1 MPRKKVADSP
11 SIEGPSRKQVDFS
24 KAQGS
29 SRNDESDLRDENRK
43 IGRLMKVEEKKISNN
58 HGRHSDGH
66 APPLLFFLR
75 CRSLGPHDD
84 SAAPPAGPGMTRLLH
99 HCQKAEDRN
108 LAPR

>member
-29 SRNDESDLRDENRK
+29 SRNDELDLRDVARQAAKKSQDRQADE
-43 IGRLMKVEEKKISNN
+43 GRRKKISNDY
-58 HGRHSDGH
+58 GRHSDGH
-66 APPLLFFLR
+66 AQLLLFFLR

-84 SAAPPAGPGMTRLLH
+84 SAATS
-99 HCQKAEDRN
+99 
-108 LAPR
+108 